1 LTTFYST
8 VTCLLQNII
17 TQKHRQADIFF
28 AGINRLLHPHHKHV
42 SRLDRVERHR
52 IFNPDDSSQRFRQ
65 HRHILRL
72 LHKMVHNSPAQSSS
86 TNSSHNNTSRSPADT
101 ADKFQETTTCNSSSS
116 WLCHDLPRRNRL
128 PNSVPISKFWNTDL
142 APTKWKRYHP
152 LRGRNISG
160 HCLGSS
166 YLYNC
171 WTNWRRDY
179 S

>member
-1 LTTFYST
+1 MARGTPLYASLFLTTFYST

-101 ADKFQETTTCNSSSS
+101 ADKFQETTTCNSS
-116 WLCHDLPRRNRL
+116 
-128 PNSVPISKFWNTDL
+128 KFWNTDL